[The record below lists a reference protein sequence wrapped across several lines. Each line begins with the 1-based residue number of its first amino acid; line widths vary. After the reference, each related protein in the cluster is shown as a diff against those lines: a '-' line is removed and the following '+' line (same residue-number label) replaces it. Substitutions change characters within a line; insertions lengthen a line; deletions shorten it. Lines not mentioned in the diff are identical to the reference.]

1 MVYEWAP
8 IAWNKISNDSIIC
21 NLKIPLLKN
30 GRNMTQKMR
39 EERTQKV
46 SSDDENLPFKDPCD
60 KLNEI
65 ILQKL
70 EVEKKYCSIIILG
83 NNGF

>member
-8 IAWNKISNDSIIC
+8 IARNKISNDSIIC

-30 GRNMTQKMR
+30 GRNMTQKMW

-46 SSDDENLPFKDPCD
+46 SSDNENLPFKDPCD

-70 EVEKKYCSIIILG
+70 EVEKNTAQLLY
-83 NNGF
+83 